1 MGIAIF
7 IVGLFAAIGTVITYV
22 PPRRDL
28 VSSFVFTIG
37 WLTSELS
44 LQLALVLTGGWLVV
58 AFTVGIHGVF
68 ALAGSLL
75 LAGAVVGDLC
85 LHVIA
90 HRSSHAVEEGLRSA
104 TPEPIA
110 LDPSHL
116 APNYGNF
123 FRRTLAFPLPLRS
136 VELLTNIDY
145 VGDGRKQ
152 HRLDVYR
159 SKRESDGLP
168 RPVVLYIHGGAWLI
182 GDKRE
187 QAKPMLFELAA
198 RGWLCLSVNYSLS
211 PKATWPEHVVDCK
224 RAIAW
229 AKDHVAEFGGDPSLI
244 VLAGGS
250 AGGHLASL
258 CALTPGAP
266 EFQPGFESADT
277 AVQGCIS
284 IYGVLEMTGDKESSG
299 RHGDGLLHLL
309 ERQVMKTTLA
319 NERTKFEGASPLHR
333 VTPTAPPFL
342 VLQGRNDTLVPV
354 EVARQFVSRYRATA
368 TARCAYVELP
378 FAQHAFDIFSS
389 PRCTATTAGVVA
401 FLAQLRRDAA
411 VR

>member
-1 MGIAIF
+1 MGIVIF
-7 IVGLFAAIGTVITYV
+7 IVGLLAAVGSIVTYF
-22 PPRRDL
+22 PPRPDL
-28 VSSFVFTIG
+28 VSSIVFTIG

-44 LQLALVLTGGWLVV
+44 LQLALVLTGGWLIV
-58 AFTVGIHGVF
+58 AFTVGIHGG
-68 ALAGSLL
+68 LAIIGSGL
-75 LAGAVVGDLC
+75 LAAAVLGDLG

-90 HRSSHAVEEGLRSA
+90 HQSSRAVEHALQSA

-116 APNYGNF
+116 TPQYGNLV
-123 FRRTLAFPLPLRS
+123 RRTLALPLPLRT
-136 VELLTNIDY
+136 VKVVKDLDY

-152 HRLDVYR
+152 HRLDVYS
-159 SKRESDGLP
+159 SKSEFNGPP
-168 RPVVLYIHGGAWLI
+168 RPVLLYIHGGAWVI

-211 PKATWPEHVVDCK
+211 PKATWPEHIVDCK

-229 AKDHVAEFGGDPSLI
+229 AKDHVADFGGDPSLI

-266 EFQPGFESADT
+266 EFQPGFENADT
-277 AVQGCIS
+277 AVQGCVS

-299 RHGDGLLHLL
+299 RHGDAMLHLL

-319 NERTKFEGASPLHR
+319 NERAKFEGASPLHR
-333 VTPTAPPFL
+333 VTPSAPPFL

-354 EVARQFVSRYRATA
+354 EVARQFVRRYRATA

-401 FLAQLRRDAA
+401 FVEQLRRDAA
-411 VR
+411 VG

>member
-1 MGIAIF
+1 MGIVIF
-7 IVGLFAAIGTVITYV
+7 IVGLLAAVGSIVTYF
-22 PPRRDL
+22 PPRPDL
-28 VSSFVFTIG
+28 VSSIVFTIG

-44 LQLALVLTGGWLVV
+44 LQLALVLTGGWLIV
-58 AFTVGIHGVF
+58 AFTVGIHGG
-68 ALAGSLL
+68 LAIIGSGL
-75 LAGAVVGDLC
+75 LAAAVLGDLG

-90 HRSSHAVEEGLRSA
+90 HQSSRAVEHALQSA

-116 APNYGNF
+116 TPQYGNLV
-123 FRRTLAFPLPLRS
+123 RRTLALPLPLRT
-136 VELLTNIDY
+136 VKVVKDLDY

-152 HRLDVYR
+152 HRLDVYS
-159 SKRESDGLP
+159 SKSEFNGPP
-168 RPVVLYIHGGAWLI
+168 RPVLLYIHGGAWVI

-211 PKATWPEHVVDCK
+211 PKATWPEHIVDCK
-224 RAIAW
+224 RAI
-229 AKDHVAEFGGDPSLI
+229 
-244 VLAGGS
+244 
-250 AGGHLASL
+250 
-258 CALTPGAP
+258 ALTPGAP
-266 EFQPGFESADT
+266 EFQPGFENADT
-277 AVQGCIS
+277 AVQGCVS

-299 RHGDGLLHLL
+299 RHGDAMLHLL

-319 NERTKFEGASPLHR
+319 NERAKFEGASPLHR
-333 VTPTAPPFL
+333 VTPSAPPFL

-354 EVARQFVSRYRATA
+354 EVARQFVRRYRATA

-401 FLAQLRRDAA
+401 FVEQLRRDDA
-411 VR
+411 VG